1 MPTGVQRDLAI
12 YNELLAKRKHWEDPW
27 SRVAEYI
34 IGYKD
39 GMATPGESSAVPD
52 RSAIINSTAQLSL
65 RVFKAGMMAGVSPPT
80 RPWVRYAPMD
90 TALLANRN
98 VMDWCRQ
105 VNQKVA
111 TACEDA
117 KLYSALPYVYGEWGS
132 YGTSALGIFENVD
145 HSFRIQRFEAG
156 TYVFSC
162 NDEGVVD
169 IFQYMVAMRASD
181 ILRAY
186 PESAPQTVHHV
197 AKTNPVKPFKVL
209 ISISRDYGN
218 RGKFP
223 VISRHIFVGEQATT
237 SLGDLPFK
245 NQQLLK
251 ESGFYSF
258 PVMVP
263 RWETT
268 PQGDYGVDSPGM
280 LCVSDAAMLQEE
292 ERKKYRGLDM
302 LVNPPTVGSA
312 NINSTSEELVPGG
325 HTTVLDLRDGGLRPV
340 YEIRFDIAA
349 IADDIRGVEQRI
361 RNSFYVDI
369 FLHLMELGRS
379 ARITAEEA
387 RMRDAESLL
396 MLSPA
401 LDMITAELLTP
412 MFDRILEIMLRSREL
427 PPPPEEL
434 QDPDTAVAV
443 TFQSPLVRALKA
455 EGKDALLSLLE
466 FSANLA
472 SLWPEVRYKADPYKI
487 LDAFVAGENLPNEV
501 LRSDKEAEKAHEVEV
516 QQAQAV
522 QRQQQMDEVA
532 AQAATRAFDNSAHS
546 V

>member
-1 MPTGVQRDLAI
+1 
-12 YNELLAKRKHWEDPW
+12 
-27 SRVAEYI
+27 
-34 IGYKD
+34 
-39 GMATPGESSAVPD
+39 
-52 RSAIINSTAQLSL
+52 
-65 RVFKAGMMAGVSPPT
+65 
-80 RPWVRYAPMD
+80 
-90 TALLANRN
+90 
-98 VMDWCRQ
+98 
-105 VNQKVA
+105 
-111 TACEDA
+111 
-117 KLYSALPYVYGEWGS
+117 ALPYVYGEWGS
-132 YGTSALGIFENVD
+132 YGTSALGIFENED
-145 HSFRIQRFEAG
+145 HSFRIQRFETG

-169 IFQYMVAMRASD
+169 IFQYMVEMRASD
-181 ILRAY
+181 LIRAY
-186 PESAPQTVHHV
+186 PESVPQTVSHV

-209 ISISRDYGN
+209 ISISKDYEN

-223 VISRHIFVGEQATT
+223 VLSRHIFMGAQDTA
-237 SLGDLPFK
+237 SWDMPFK

-312 NINSTSEELVPGG
+312 NINSTSEELTPGG

-349 IADDIRGVEQRI
+349 IAEDIRGVEQRI

-412 MFDRILEIMLRSREL
+412 MFDRILEMMLRTQAL
-427 PPPPEEL
+427 PPPPEAL
-434 QDPDTAVAV
+434 QDT
-443 TFQSPLVRALKA
+443 
-455 EGKDALLSLLE
+455 
-466 FSANLA
+466 
-472 SLWPEVRYKADPYKI
+472 
-487 LDAFVAGENLPNEV
+487 
-501 LRSDKEAEKAHEVEV
+501 
-516 QQAQAV
+516 
-522 QRQQQMDEVA
+522 EVA
-532 AQAATRAFDNSAHS
+532 
-546 V
+546 